1 MRGLIAALV
10 CFLFFM
16 VSHGFIFHRWEIHHR
31 ARTLV
36 IIGLGSVP
44 FHVLVY
50 WLLPEDS
57 VYLPPAWSA
66 PSDIVNFLNG
76 VIIYLFIFL
85 GYCQFF
91 YMAESSVGV
100 RTLIELERAPEQG
113 LDVSDLTK
121 LYSYDWMLDRRLVR
135 LVTGGFM
142 SFESGRY
149 RNIRKGRLIANTLR
163 WCKEFLRLG
172 PGG

>member
-1 MRGLIAALV
+1 MRGVIAALV

-16 VSHGFIFHRWEIHHR
+16 VSHAFVFHRWEIHRR
-31 ARTLV
+31 ARILV
-36 IIGLGSVP
+36 AISVGNTP
-44 FHVLVY
+44 LYLLAY

-57 VYLPPAWSA
+57 AYLPPVWSA
-66 PSDIVNFLNG
+66 PSDSVTFLNG
-76 VIIYLFIFL
+76 LLIYFFIFL

-100 RTLIELERAPEQG
+100 RTLIELERAPAQG
-113 LDVSDLTK
+113 LDISDLTK

-135 LVTGGFM
+135 LVTGGFL
-142 SFESGRY
+142 SLESGVY
-149 RNIRKGRLIANTLR
+149 RNTLKGRLIANTLR